1 MPHTPGHTS
10 LTDDEILSVL
20 NNLGEQGSAGSYINQ
35 VYLGRQEFPG
45 VKGTLRGKKVD
56 TGKIYSDKTL
66 TTQQAK
72 ALYLTDPA
80 VENAWLQT
88 LKKNGVDLTQDKIKA
103 RAMWELSVDGAS
115 DWFAT
120 SNGVQKITPEQYL
133 GWYLGGQKKAPKPD
147 LSRSVYAYSPE
158 QIGADVDKLAQQV
171 LGRTINDEDKVA
183 DWYSD
188 LTSAISK
195 MAAKGTTTQVKD
207 VRNPKTGKLERVT
220 TQTPKFTKELAQEK
234 IETTLR
240 EVAPEDVARKERVD
254 FTKWLFSQMGGRG

>member
-1 MPHTPGHTS
+1 MGALDNLDS
-10 LTDDEILSVL
+10 NLS
-20 NNLGEQGSAGSYINQ
+20 GDTGFGGTYTGQ
-35 VYLGRQEFPG
+35 VYLGA
-45 VKGTLRGKKVD
+45 KKVP
-56 TGKIYSDKTL
+56 GF
-66 TTQQAK
+66 TTQSPTGGTYTVKARKGEKVVPLAEAK
-72 ALYLTDPA
+72 SAYLTDDTLRA
-80 VENAWLQT
+80 SWLST
-88 LKKNGVDLTQDKIKA
+88 LKKNGITTDPIKA
-103 RAMWELSVDGAS
+103 RALWDVSVDGAS

-120 SNGVQKITPEQYL
+120 SNGTQKVTPEQYL

-195 MAAKGTTTQVKD
+195 MASKGTTTQVKD

-234 IETTLR
+234 IEATLR
-240 EVAPEDVARKERVD
+240 AVAPEDVARKERVD
-254 FTKWLFSQMGGRG
+254 FTKWLFSPMGGER